1 MSGLSIK
8 SNVDRM
14 AAQLNAQARQQLA
27 YGTSLALNAIA
38 AHVLQAEQEN
48 ERRQLDRPR
57 PFTVNALRVIK
68 SNKRD
73 LVARVVMMDKTA
85 EYLEPYE
92 DGGENVLNGK
102 ALLKPVGAVKDLDR
116 YGNLPRGLIAK
127 LKTRTDVFIGKV
139 KTKDGM
145 VSGVWQRS
153 TDEGAKVGVMRRRRD
168 GSMVLGKT
176 GKSLNSTGRLKLLIR
191 FSDAHPIAQKNRLH
205 WHDIAAATVLRT
217 ADLELARGIAQ
228 ALRTAKRR

>member
-1 MSGLSIK
+1 MSALSIK

-38 AHVLQAEQEN
+38 AHVLQAEQESQ
-48 ERRQLDRPR
+48 RRQLDRPR
-57 PFTVNALRVIK
+57 PFTLNALRVVK
-68 SNKRD
+68 STKRD

-85 EYLEPYE
+85 EYLQPYE
-92 DGGENVLNGK
+92 DGGENKLNGR
-102 ALLKPVGAVKDLDR
+102 ALLKPVGAVKDLDQ
-116 YGNLPRGLIAK
+116 YGNLPRSLMAK
-127 LKTRTDVFIGKV
+127 LKARRDVFIGTV
-139 KTKDGM
+139 QTKGGP

-153 TDEGAKVGVMRRRRD
+153 TDEGAKVGVMRRRRG

-176 GKSLNSTGRLKLLIR
+176 GKGLNTSGRMKLLIR
-191 FSDAHPIAQKNRLH
+191 FTDAHPIAQKNRLH
-205 WHDIAAATVLRT
+205 WHDVAAVTVLRT